1 MRKARRHFGE
11 LAVLLVVASL
21 IAVSPSVPALGQNPR
36 TEPPVTLPAAPLP
49 PPLPGPLSGPGVV
62 PHTDP
67 ALPPSVPVEPVAP
80 DLVVDLSQAR
90 VSITSAFQGENIL
103 LFGMFD
109 PPGDVVVVVAGP
121 PARETVLRKERFLG
135 LWLNTGRQSFDN
147 VPAYYAIA
155 ASQPLPRLLA
165 RGGGGGEILS
175 LDDRLALVK
184 SVGERAHADLIQ
196 FRRGLVEVKRR
207 DGLYPAAIGQV
218 TVQANRLF
226 RVDLPFPS
234 KLPEG
239 IYEVRAYLLR
249 EGRIVAAVSRPLPV
263 GKVGFN
269 AQLAGW
275 AVHDGPLYGLAAI
288 LLALGVGWLGGT
300 VMRRF

>member
-1 MRKARRHFGE
+1 MRRLLLAAALLAGLAASASAQMPRVEPPRLE
-11 LAVLLVVASL
+11 LGPLPGPALGPLPGSRPNALPNSTLGPTADPSVP
-21 IAVSPSVPALGQNPR
+21 PSVPAD
-36 TEPPVTLPAAPLP
+36 A
-49 PPLPGPLSGPGVV
+49 GP
-62 PHTDP
+62 
-67 ALPPSVPVEPVAP
+67 P

-109 PPGDVVVVVAGP
+109 APGDIVVVVQGP
-121 PARETVLRKERFLG
+121 PARETVLRKERVLG
-135 LWLNTGRQSFDN
+135 LWLNTGRQGFDN

-165 RGGGGGEILS
+165 RSAGGEILS
-175 LDDRLALVK
+175 LEDRLALLK
-184 SVGERAHADLIQ
+184 AIGGRSAEELAR
-196 FRRGLVEVKRR
+196 FRGGMIEVKRR

-218 TVQANRLF
+218 TIQANRLF

-239 IYEVRAYLLR
+239 IYDVRAYLLR
-249 EGRIVAAVSRPLPV
+249 DGKIVAAVSRPLPV

-269 AQLAGW
+269 ADMAGW
-275 AVHDGPLYGLAAI
+275 AANEGALYGLAAVFM
-288 LLALGVGWLGGT
+288 AVFVGWLGGT
-300 VMRRF
+300 IMRRL